1 MKATDLTQ
9 QEKIVAL
16 LALKNEPGRFYKP
29 QELMDDQRLF
39 VGYEATA
46 RISEVVDDYPTI
58 IDAKREGKYR
68 VVRFRFEKLRD
79 PETLATLPKR
89 MRGVLYVALNSA
101 RVPYA
106 KYESAVEHVIN
117 PDGIRVARP
126 YRKVVQ
132 HNQTTP

>member
-9 QEKIVAL
+9 QEKILAL

-29 QELMDDQRLF
+29 QELMDDPRLF

-46 RISEVVDDYPTI
+46 RISEVVADYPTLVEP
-58 IDAKREGKYR
+58 KKVGKYR
-68 VVRFRFEKLRD
+68 LIRFRFENLRN
-79 PETLATLPKR
+79 PETLAALPKR
-89 MRGVLYVALNSA
+89 IRSVLYVALNSA

-106 KYESAVEHVIN
+106 KYEQEVEHVIN

-126 YRKVVQ
+126 YRKIVH
-132 HNQTTP
+132 HNQPAQ